1 MDMTGSNQG
10 AYNSYV
16 SVNTYWADTTAMDN
30 LRGADITDHTI
41 AGSVEAISA
50 NTKHTDSNLAAP

>member
-1 MDMTGSNQG
+1 M
-10 AYNSYV
+10 
-16 SVNTYWADTTAMDN
+16 SVNTDWVDTTAMDN